1 MPPLTSSVMPV
12 QYADRSLARNTQAP
26 AMSLARPSRASGIW
40 VPWSVRTGYIGR
52 SETSQ
57 NKDVCPVKMS
67 FRWYGDSDPVPLA
80 YIRQIPGMHGIVSA
94 VYDVPVGETWPLDKI
109 ESLKAKVE
117 AHGMVLEV
125 IESVPVHEDI
135 KLGKPSRDRLIAN
148 YQQTIRNLGKVGIKV
163 ICYNFM
169 PVFDWTRTSLAK
181 VLPDGSTTLTF
192 DTKEVE
198 AIDVGKGISLPGW
211 DTSYQPEELKSL
223 LAEYKDIGEER
234 LWENLSY
241 FLRAI
246 VPVAEEAGIKMACH
260 PDDPPRP
267 IFGLPRIVK
276 NRDDLARLLAI
287 VDSPANGLTLCSG
300 SLGAGPKN
308 NVEALVREFGGKG
321 RIHFAHLRNVK
332 VNEAGDFEETAHK
345 SECGSLD
352 MAAIVKAYH
361 DIGYEG
367 YARPDHGRMI
377 WGETGKPGYGL
388 YDRALGAV
396 YLNGLWEA
404 MRFANGSP

>member
-1 MPPLTSSVMPV
+1 
-12 QYADRSLARNTQAP
+12 
-26 AMSLARPSRASGIW
+26 
-40 VPWSVRTGYIGR
+40 
-52 SETSQ
+52 
-57 NKDVCPVKMS
+57 MS
-67 FRWYGDSDPVPLA
+67 FRWFGDSDPVSLQ

-94 VYDVPVGETWPLDKI
+94 IYDVPVGETWPMDRILA
-109 ESLKAKVE
+109 LKAKVE
-117 AHGMVLEV
+117 ANDLALDV

-135 KLGKPSRDRLIAN
+135 KLGKSGRDRLIAN
-148 YQQTIRNLGKVGIKV
+148 YQQTIRNLGAAGIKV

-169 PVFDWTRTSLAK
+169 PVFDWTRTSMAK
-181 VLPDGSTTLTF
+181 ELPDGSTTLTF
-192 DTKEVE
+192 DTKEVD
-198 AIDVGKGISLPGW
+198 AIDVSKGISLPGW
-211 DTSYQPEELKSL
+211 DASYKTEELKEL
-223 LAEYKDIGEER
+223 LAEYSKIDTEK

-246 VPVAEEAGIKMACH
+246 VPVAAESGIKMAIH

-276 NRDDLARLLAI
+276 NRDDLDRLLRI

-300 SLGAGPKN
+300 SLGAGPQN
-308 NVEALVREFGGKG
+308 NVEALVREFGGQG

-332 VNEAGDFEETAHK
+332 VSANGDFEETAHK
-345 SECGSLD
+345 SDCGSLD

-361 DIGYEG
+361 DVGFEG

-404 MRFANGSP
+404 IDKFAPSR

>member
-1 MPPLTSSVMPV
+1 
-12 QYADRSLARNTQAP
+12 
-26 AMSLARPSRASGIW
+26 
-40 VPWSVRTGYIGR
+40 
-52 SETSQ
+52 
-57 NKDVCPVKMS
+57 MS
-67 FRWYGDSDPVPLA
+67 FRWFGDSDPVSLQ

-94 VYDVPVGETWPLDKI
+94 VYDVPVGETWPVEKI
-109 ESLKAKVE
+109 KALKAKVE
-117 AHGMVLEV
+117 AHELALDV

-148 YQQTIRNLGKVGIKV
+148 YQQTIRNLGASGIKV

-192 DTKEVE
+192 STKEID
-198 AIDVGKGISLPGW
+198 AIDVAKGISLPGW
-211 DTSYQPEELKSL
+211 DTSYKADELKAL
-223 LAEYKDIGEER
+223 LDEYAQIDSEK
-234 LWENLSY
+234 LWAHLDY
-241 FLRAI
+241 FLKAI
-246 VPVAEEAGIKMACH
+246 IPVAEESGIRMAIH

-276 NRDDLARLLAI
+276 DRDDLARLLKI

-300 SLGAGPKN
+300 SLGAGPQN
-308 NVEALVREFGGKG
+308 NVEALVREFGGLG

-332 VNEAGDFEETAHK
+332 VNAAGDFEETAHK
-345 SECGSLD
+345 SDCGSLD

-361 DIGYEG
+361 DVGFEG

-404 MRFANGSP
+404 VQKYA